1 VTRFVLVR
9 KTLRDVR
16 TATFA
21 VSAAVFLMALFI
33 TAAFPQYQQQLHGF
47 QVPGYM
53 KGFLGETG
61 DLTSPA
67 GFFHAELFSWVP
79 LLLITVAIIGATG
92 TLAGEEGAGTLEPL
106 LALPVTRTRLLLE
119 KCAGLTLAL
128 LLSALAMLPGFL
140 VGLLFVDLDLGVG
153 RMVLAALNMVPLAFL
168 FLTLSLWA
176 AAALPSRGA
185 AAAVSIGAVVVTYF
199 LNMLGATITV
209 LEIPRKLSPFYW
221 SDASRILVHGFQDW
235 ARLGGMLGCAGLF
248 LGLALWAF
256 ERRDIAGGAQEWRLI
271 PRWLRRPCRQRATR
285 QRPQPA
291 P

>member
-1 VTRFVLVR
+1 MTRFVLVR

-16 TATFA
+16 IATIA
-21 VSAAVFLMALFI
+21 VGAAVFLMAFFI
-33 TAAFPQYQQQLHGF
+33 TAAYPQYQQQLQGF

-67 GFFHAELFSWVP
+67 GFFQAEFFSWVP

-92 TLAGEEGAGTLEPL
+92 TLAGEEGTGTLEAL
-106 LALPVTRTRLLLE
+106 LALPVTRVRLLLA
-119 KCAGLTLAL
+119 KCAGLVLAL
-128 LLSALAMLPGFL
+128 VITAVVMVPGFML
-140 VGLLFVDLDLGVG
+140 GLLFVDIDLGVG
-153 RMVLAALNMVPLAFL
+153 RMLLAALNMVPLALL

-199 LNMLGATITV
+199 LNMLGASIAT
-209 LEIPRKLSPFYW
+209 LETPRKLSPFYW
-221 SDASRILVHGFQDW
+221 SDASRILLHGSLDW
-235 ARLGGMLGCAGLF
+235 ERLAGMLACAALF
-248 LGLALWAF
+248 LLLALWSF
-256 ERRDIAGGAQEWRLI
+256 QRRDISGGASEWRLL
-271 PRWLRRPCRQRATR
+271 PRWLRRPAEQRPLP
-285 QRPQPA
+285 QRPQPV